1 MEFYGLE
8 NYFSFAC
15 LAGAC
20 PSTCCAGWSIQ
31 VDEQDYQRFCQL
43 EQWELREDILRH
55 IRKRDGKYF
64 FRNREDGSCAMLD
77 EDGLCRIQRNSSEE
91 TLCNTC
97 RKYPRLFRERQGI
110 LYFSMAASCPV
121 VSLALWRGEVSY
133 IHGEQSG
140 RRRGVDGKKI
150 PISQCVWEI
159 FDRLEGKSCLY
170 RQRIGKKAL
179 FWDSL
184 GKLFDLLVEI
194 LPVLSQRERLLWE
207 DWILLFDGISDTE
220 EGIDFVNTS
229 SGEGVFSAK
238 GWRGKPIHIL
248 SVFFEEW
255 GERWMDFTSVY
266 LTYRFMGR
274 RAMLDE
280 EPEETFCQSMGEV
293 YLMQAACFLEFWDRG
308 ALSEKV
314 ICGWIQRVYRLCAN
328 GGERERKLRRLF
340 YNFYQEKPLWISLL
354 F

>member
-31 VDEQDYQRFCQL
+31 VDEQDYHRFCQL
-43 EQWELREDILRH
+43 EQRELRKDILRH
-55 IRKRDGKYF
+55 IQKRNGKYF
-64 FRNREDGSCAMLD
+64 FQIQADGSCAMLD
-77 EDGLCRIQRNSSEE
+77 GDGLCRIQRNSSEE

-133 IHGEQSG
+133 IHGDGAG

-150 PISQCVWEI
+150 PVSQRVWDL
-159 FDRLEGKSCLY
+159 FDRQEEKSCLY
-170 RQRIGKKAL
+170 RERIGKKEL

-184 GKLFDLLVEI
+184 GKLFDLLVEM
-194 LPVLSQRERLLWE
+194 LPLLSQSERLPWE
-207 DWILLFDGISDTE
+207 DWILLYDG
-220 EGIDFVNTS
+220 NP
-229 SGEGVFSAK
+229 AQAL
-238 GWRGKPIHIL
+238 PA
-248 SVFFEEW
+248 FFEEW
-255 GERWMDFTSVY
+255 GERWLDFTSGY

-274 RAMLDE
+274 QAMLDE

-293 YLMQAACFLEFWDRG
+293 YLIQAACFLEFWNRG
-308 ALSEKV
+308 ALSEEA

-328 GGERERKLRRLF
+328 GRERERKLRRLF
-340 YNFYQEKPLWISLL
+340 YDFYQEKSLWISLL